1 MAIQIW
7 LTRIPPPSQ
16 WYNDTGVS
24 GGWNAGKWSE
34 PRSFEYFDLED
45 RFPEDYG
52 MWGTHEPGAW
62 KGEDGGHPG
71 RVVQTMP
78 DAHTDPQPP
87 AAAPKKE
94 PDVLQVNLQVP
105 NGAEREWTLL
115 LIVVLTSV
123 AVCVFCSHT
132 DSRRSKDVY

>member
-1 MAIQIW
+1 
-7 LTRIPPPSQ
+7 LQ

-34 PRSFEYFDLED
+34 PRSFEYFSLED
-45 RFPEDYG
+45 RFPADYG
-52 MWGTHEPGAW
+52 VWGTNEPGAW

-71 RVVQTMP
+71 RALQTKP
-78 DAHTDPQPP
+78 DAV
-87 AAAPKKE
+87 PKPVEVAKKDSDE
-94 PDVLQVNLQVP
+94 VQVNLEVP
-105 NGAEREWTLL
+105 NGAAREWTLL

-123 AVCVFCSHT
+123 AVCVFCGHT